1 MPTFEPYTEVQ
12 PGELITAGFMNQV
25 QVDIKKDIAGEI
37 EAAKED
43 LRKTGVD
50 KAKNADELDGNTP
63 DDLMEKLDERYAPKA
78 HDHEGRAVW
87 RRYIKQFTPKVNEA
101 LITHELGRYP
111 MVDAYVLDPV
121 TTQNELGGCKILLF
135 SGHADADELKL
146 RVKVYR
152 EGVLRGI
159 PFEQLAAEVG
169 LQYTDESSIAD
180 VADDFWGAF
189 EKDPND
195 EIGHCQTEWFEDCCQ
210 KNRTVGELKS
220 RGDWDDLYIALNPR
234 KLAIAGDAAKPEVDP
249 GPMSPRIDVSHVNY
263 QTLHV
268 YAGADGRWPGEEQ
281 LVDLMFL
288 LRI

>member
-25 QVDIKKDIAGEI
+25 QVDIKQDIADEI
-37 EAAKED
+37 EAAKDD
-43 LRKTGVD
+43 LRKNGVD
-50 KAKNADELDGNTP
+50 KAKDADKLDGNTP
-63 DDLMEKLDERYAPKA
+63 DELMDKLDERYAPKT

-87 RRYIKQFTPKVNEA
+87 RRYIKQFTPTVSEA
-101 LITHELGRYP
+101 LITHDLGRYP
-111 MVDAYVLDPV
+111 MVDTYVLDPV
-121 TTQNELGGCKILLF
+121 TSINERACKIVLF
-135 SGHADADELKL
+135 SGHADADELNL

-152 EGVLRGI
+152 ERVVRGI
-159 PFEQLAAEVG
+159 PFERLAAEVG
-169 LQYTDESSIAD
+169 LRYTDESSIAD

-220 RGDWDDLYIALNPR
+220 RGDWDDLYVALNPR
-234 KLAIAGDAAKPEVDP
+234 KVAMGP
-249 GPMSPRIDVSHVNY
+249 GPLKNDVANPTIVVSHVNY

-268 YAGADGRWPGEEQ
+268 TASGQKDWGSI
-281 LVDLMFL
+281 DLMFL